1 MCVCGFTLSNEKLGL
16 LGAVL
21 ETAQGLTLGLVF
33 GP

>member
-1 MCVCGFTLSNEKLGL
+1 MCGFTLSDEKLGL

-21 ETAQGLTLGLVF
+21 ETAQGLALGLVF